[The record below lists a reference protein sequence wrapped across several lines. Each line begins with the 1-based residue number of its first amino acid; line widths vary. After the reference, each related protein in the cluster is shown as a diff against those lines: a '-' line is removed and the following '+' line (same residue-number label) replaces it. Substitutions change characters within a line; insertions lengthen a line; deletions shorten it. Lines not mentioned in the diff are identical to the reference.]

1 MTGNRDVILQ
11 VRDLT
16 KNYSTSA
23 GKFGTTRKEVLAVDH
38 VTMQVY
44 RGETLGVVG
53 ESGCGKSTLG
63 KIITHLLEPT
73 SGEIYFEGEDIFA
86 KKGAKLREL
95 RQKMQIV
102 FQDPYASLNP
112 RMTIGDIIAEP
123 LEIAGKNENKME
135 RVIQLLEQVGMNQ
148 RDLRRFPGEFS
159 GGQRQRVCIARAIA
173 LNPELLVC
181 DEPVSALDVSVQ
193 SQILNLFNR
202 LKKELGLTY
211 IFISHD
217 LSVVRHISDRICVM
231 YLGNIVETG
240 TTEAVYNYPEHPYT
254 QCLLAAVLKPMPGSR
269 HQQKTGDS
277 GETVKKANVSAGCP
291 FYPRCPKAMECCKT
305 TKPEMTDMGEGHMV
319 KCHLVSG
326 KM

>member
-11 VRDLT
+11 VSDLT
-16 KNYSTSA
+16 KKYSTSS
-23 GKFGTTRKEVLAVDH
+23 GKFGTTKKEVLAVDH

-63 KIITHLLEPT
+63 RIITHLLEPT

-86 KKGAKLREL
+86 KKGARLREL

-123 LEIAGKNENKME
+123 LEIARKNENKME

-231 YLGNIVETG
+231 YLGNVVETG
-240 TTEAVYNYPEHPYT
+240 TTEVVYNHPEHPYT
-254 QCLLAAVLKPMPGSR
+254 QCLLSAVLKPVPGGR
-269 HQQKTGDS
+269 ELQKAGVA
-277 GETVKKANVSAGCP
+277 GETVRKENVSAGCP
-291 FYPRCPKAMECCKT
+291 FYPRCPKAMECCRVE
-305 TKPEMTDMGEGHMV
+305 KPKMTDIGEGHIV

>member
-1 MTGNRDVILQ
+1 MTRNRDVILQ
-11 VRDLT
+11 VSNLT

-269 HQQKTGDS
+269 HQHKTGDS
-277 GETVKKANVSAGCP
+277 GEIVKKANVSAGCP

>member
-11 VRDLT
+11 VSDLT
-16 KNYSTSA
+16 KNYSTSS
-23 GKFGTTRKEVLAVDH
+23 GKFGTIKKEVLAVDH

-63 KIITHLLEPT
+63 RIITHLLEPT
-73 SGEIYFEGEDIFA
+73 SGGIYFEGEDIFA

-123 LEIAGKNENKME
+123 LEIARKNGNKME

-231 YLGNIVETG
+231 YLGNVVETG
-240 TTEAVYNYPEHPYT
+240 MTEAVYNHPEHPYT
-254 QCLLAAVLKPMPGSR
+254 QCLLSAVLKPVPGSR
-269 HQQKTGDS
+269 EQQKDGVTG
-277 GETVKKANVSAGCP
+277 EVVRKENTSAGCP
-291 FYPRCPKAMECCKT
+291 FYPRCPKAMECCRVE
-305 TKPEMTDMGEGHMV
+305 KPEMTDIGGGHMV

-326 KM
+326 KI